1 MTKKEGSNLYRKSE
15 SIASYEFS
23 SVPIHGVSFIFSEGE
38 REKLIARREENS
50 EKSTFIETFLSFSEF
65 HLGSL
70 LDCLCPES
78 AGQIWPR
85 TLHFNTSSGDSDT

>member
-1 MTKKEGSNLYRKSE
+1 MSFPPYQSME
-15 SIASYEFS
+15 SASFS
-23 SVPIHGVSFIFSEGE
+23 VKE
-38 REKLIARREENS
+38 REKHIARGEENS
-50 EKSTFIETFLSFSEF
+50 EKSTFVATFLSFSEF

-85 TLHFNTSSGDSDT
+85 TLHFNTSAGNSDTAGF